1 MRPYGEKPK
10 DFWDEYDYK
19 SIQKFFFIV
28 YFVILKSTT
37 KKIYYLFLVSQQY
50 EVKTIVRLVPS
61 LDNIVFFLL
70 FVPIYAIIYMQ
81 GKCYHKVTYN
91 IVDVALNKNTADL

>member
-37 KKIYYLFLVSQQY
+37 KKIFFNDKFYYLFLVSQQY
-50 EVKTIVRLVPS
+50 KVKTIVRLVPS

-70 FVPIYAIIYMQ
+70 FVPIFAINYMQ
-81 GKCYHKVTYN
+81 GKCYHKVT
-91 IVDVALNKNTADL
+91 

>member
-1 MRPYGEKPK
+1 M
-10 DFWDEYDYK
+10 
-19 SIQKFFFIV
+19 

-37 KKIYYLFLVSQQY
+37 KTIYYLFLVSQQY

-61 LDNIVFFLL
+61 LDNIVCFLL

-81 GKCYHKVTYN
+81 GKCDHKVT
-91 IVDVALNKNTADL
+91 